1 MIKASEALSQLT
13 SKIDQIKD
21 DSIRRKLM
29 ERIKQAESIPDDQWE
44 EVIDGVGKW
53 LSFTIK
59 NGEKSHNTTQIS
71 IDISDGKASNI
82 DVLQQGATET
92 YDKIRMLH
100 SALIGAVTPEEMDA
114 GVDNTPTKAEKK
126 AIVAELE
133 SLLQTKATGL
143 TSNAKA
149 QSAIKKAEAFLQDT
163 ANISHHITHIRVD
176 FSNTSDF
183 SGANFYEE
191 STVSHYE
198 NDVPFDAANFSE
210 KSGTTLVTRSD
221 STSSLIDENGN
232 TTSVDHVQDNQMGER
247 SISTKTETTLTLG
260 EDGNITKDVT
270 VTKTSKFT
278 DPEVVQKPTTMG
290 KMPNI
295 PGIEQLTS
303 AHAEFCNTPKQ
314 PSAGKEQEGRQRT
327 AQRVADSALQM

>member
-1 MIKASEALSQLT
+1 
-13 SKIDQIKD
+13 
-21 DSIRRKLM
+21 
-29 ERIKQAESIPDDQWE
+29 
-44 EVIDGVGKW
+44 
-53 LSFTIK
+53 
-59 NGEKSHNTTQIS
+59 
-71 IDISDGKASNI
+71 
-82 DVLQQGATET
+82 
-92 YDKIRMLH
+92 MLH

-163 ANISHHITHIRVD
+163 ANISHHITHIRVA

-183 SGANFYEE
+183 SGARVYEE

-198 NDVPFDAANFSE
+198 NDVPFDAANFSA

-221 STSSLIDENGN
+221 RTSSVIDKNGN
-232 TTSVDHVQDNQMGER
+232 TVEITHVHSNQLGEK
-247 SISTKTETTLTLG
+247 SISKETETTLTLG
-260 EDGNITKDVT
+260 EGGNITKNVI

-278 DPEVVQKPTTMG
+278 DAIVEKKPTTTG

-303 AHAEFCNTPKQ
+303 AHAEFCTTPVKTGPQ
-314 PSAGKEQEGRQRT
+314 DEQEGRQRT
-327 AQRVADSALQM
+327 SAREKDNSALQM